1 MSAPVTVYS
10 TPTCPWCDRAKAFLT
25 KLNVPFE
32 EKDVSVNQAAA
43 MEMVRRTGQQG
54 VPVIATEDEV
64 ILGFDQARL
73 AKLAKK
79 YAGPKRAPLGL
90 LGADA
95 EDYLAR
101 RPELAEK
108 LGGPVKGVY
117 VGELRPDS
125 VAEKAG
131 LQRGDIVQAAAG
143 KRVRDMRSLDA
154 IIETVRIGD
163 GLPVRVLRN
172 GSDVELTFQF

>member
-10 TPTCPWCDRAKAFLT
+10 TPTCPWCDRAKDFLT
-25 KLNVPFE
+25 KLNVPFDV
-32 EKDVSVNQAAA
+32 KDVSVNRAAA
-43 MEMVRRTGQQG
+43 EEMVRRSGQQG

-64 ILGFDQARL
+64 ILGFDQGKL
-73 AKLAKK
+73 AKLAQK

-95 EDYLAR
+95 EEYLKR

-108 LGGPVKGVY
+108 LGGTVMGVY
-117 VGELRPDS
+117 VGDLRPGS

-154 IIETVRIGD
+154 IVHSVRIND
-163 GLPVRVLRN
+163 ALPVRVLRD
-172 GSDVELTFQF
+172 GADVELTFQF

>member
-10 TPTCPWCDRAKAFLT
+10 TPTCPWCDRAKDFLT
-25 KLNVPFE
+25 KQNVPFE
-32 EKDVSVNQAAA
+32 VKDVSRDQAAA
-43 MEMVRRTGQQG
+43 MEMIRRTGQQG

-73 AKLAKK
+73 AKLAQK
-79 YAGPKRAPLGL
+79 YAGPKRPPLGL

-95 EDYLAR
+95 ESYVSR
-101 RPELAEK
+101 RPDLLEK

-117 VGELRPDS
+117 VGELRPNS

-131 LQRGDIVQAAAG
+131 MQRGDIVQAAAG
-143 KRVRDMRSLDA
+143 KRVRDMRALDA
-154 IIETVRIGD
+154 IVETVRPGD
-163 GLPVRVLRN
+163 ALNVRVLRD
-172 GSDVELTFQF
+172 GGDVELTLHF